1 MDVKLPWFVEHLQ
14 ENDSEFFPV
23 VKKVVEQAMQVQALD
38 DKTKF
43 LIILALDALKGTEQG
58 VRVVAEQ
65 AREAGASEQEIRETL
80 RLAYFVSGMDVI
92 KTGCNAFKSEE

>member
-1 MDVKLPWFVEHLQ
+1 MDVRLPWFVEQLQ
-14 ENDSEFFPV
+14 ENDSDYFPV
-23 VKKVVEQAMQVQALD
+23 VKKVVEQAMSVQALD

-43 LIILALDALKGTEQG
+43 LIVLALDALKGAEQG
-58 VRVVAEQ
+58 VQVVARH

-92 KTGCNAFKSEE
+92 KASCNAFKE